1 MVTSAMTRNLKRSLT
16 IQGHSTSLSLEAE
29 FWAELQLVAQQEK
42 LSIAALVQKIDGERQ
57 NPNLSSAVRIYLLQ
71 RLQSLRQL

>member
-1 MVTSAMTRNLKRSLT
+1 MTRNLKRSLT

-29 FWAELQLVAQQEK
+29 FWEELQRVAQLEK
-42 LSIAALVQKIDGERQ
+42 LSVAALVQKIDSERK
-57 NPNLSSAVRIYLLQ
+57 NPNLSSAVRIFLLQ